1 MDTKNVCQIDGGITR
16 KMISFSLLVLFK
28 WYTLLAQIRQ
38 IRVPPRQNNKT
49 MCIIRAAECV
59 IYAMHGTI
67 VISHLFTNYIWTLLE
82 VFVYLIKLNNQ

>member
-1 MDTKNVCQIDGGITR
+1 MDTENVCQIDGCIAR

-38 IRVPPRQNNKT
+38 IRVPQRQNNNT

-59 IYAMHGTI
+59 IYVMHGAI
-67 VISHLFTNYIWTLLE
+67 VISHFFTNYIWTLLK